1 MPYTTHAL
9 SWDVEYTNEFEE
21 WWNDLEVDDQDAIFV
36 AVGQLE
42 DRGPA
47 LGRPLVDQIKS
58 SKYKNMK
65 ELIPPASD
73 IRVLFA
79 FDPRRTAILLIG
91 GNKAGEWDKWY
102 EEFVPKADRL
112 YDDHLETL
120 KKEAEEAKHAKDT

>member
-9 SWDVEYTNEFEE
+9 SWDVEYTDEFEE
-21 WWNDLEVDDQDAIFV
+21 WWNDLEMDDQDAIFV
-36 AVGQLE
+36 AVGLLA

-102 EEFVPKADRL
+102 EEFVPKADGL